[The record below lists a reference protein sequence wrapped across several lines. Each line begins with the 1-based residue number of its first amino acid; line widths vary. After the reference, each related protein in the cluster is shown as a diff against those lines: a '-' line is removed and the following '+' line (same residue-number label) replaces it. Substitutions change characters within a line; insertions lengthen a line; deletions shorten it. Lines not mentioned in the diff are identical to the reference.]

1 MTSLRGQIITLLEK
15 QPGLTDREIFE
26 QLRAFV
32 PSELPVAHA
41 SRQLEQEGLIK
52 RIKRLGRPSGNYLA
66 YDKTEPV
73 EIDLGDPQFIDDVET
88 PEGSAA
94 SILHN
99 LGFALVGEWA
109 SLNGQ
114 VTYVL
119 TRDADRSGL
128 LFAFIQDGTVLYLER
143 SPRTLAHRMNAIL
156 TSRGEESA
164 KKLNGYVRNL
174 VTRGKQIQIWALRD
188 PGTLSYGGY
197 RLSLAAGLEPT
208 LQEEIRPMWNVHLE
222 AA

>member
-1 MTSLRGQIITLLEK
+1 MTSLRGQITSLLEK

-41 SRQLEQEGLIK
+41 CRQLEQEGLIK
-52 RIKRLGRPSGNYLA
+52 RIKRLGKPSGNYLA

-73 EIDLGDPQFIDDVET
+73 EIDLGDPEFIDDVDT
-88 PEGSAA
+88 PDGSAA
-94 SILHN
+94 STLHN
-99 LGFALVGEWA
+99 LGFGLVGEWA

-128 LFAFIQDGTVLYLER
+128 LFAFIQDGNVLYLER
-143 SPRTLAHRMNAIL
+143 SSRTLAHRMNAIL
-156 TSRGEESA
+156 TARGEEA
-164 KKLNGYVRNL
+164 VKKLNGYVRNM
-174 VTRGKQIQIWALRD
+174 VTRGKNVQIWALRD

-208 LQEEIRPMWNVHLE
+208 LQEEIRPMWNVHLD